1 MLNMIEDKDVC
12 ERERKVYNKYV
23 KQSGEKAIF
32 HESMLRKVEVVGVF
46 PLKLNPQVK
55 GDK

>member
-32 HESMLRKVEVVGVF
+32 HESMLRKVEVGVF
-46 PLKLNPQVK
+46 SLKLNPQLK
-55 GDK
+55 GNK